1 MRLLLDE
8 CLDHR
13 LRHLLAGYECVSAQY
28 AGLAGLKNGRL
39 LDAPEAAGFA
49 VLITAD
55 QRIVYQQDLG
65 KRRIS
70 ILVLRGPTNRRA
82 DLGKLIPAAREA
94 IATIQPGEVVEVRAQ
109 TEL

>member
-13 LRHLLAGYECVSAQY
+13 LRLHFPGHDCVSAKY

-39 LDAPEAAGFA
+39 LDAAESAGFA

-55 QRIVYQQDLG
+55 QEILHQQDLR
-65 KRRIS
+65 KRQIS
-70 ILVLRGPTNRRA
+70 ILVLCGPTNRLA
-82 DLGKLIPAAREA
+82 DLERLIPAALSA
-94 IATIQPGEVVEVRAQ
+94 LTVIKPGEVVEARNAR
-109 TEL
+109 

>member
-13 LRHLLAGYECVSAQY
+13 LRLHFLGHDCISAKY

-39 LDAPEAAGFA
+39 LDAAEAAGFA

-55 QRIVYQQDLG
+55 QEILHQQDL
-65 KRRIS
+65 RHRFIS
-70 ILVLRGPTNRRA
+70 ILVLCGPTNRRA
-82 DLGKLIPAAREA
+82 DLERLIPAALRALAVIE
-94 IATIQPGEVVEVRAQ
+94 PGTVVEVRA
-109 TEL
+109 